1 MRNVAY
7 NAMHA
12 LSGAG
17 FSFVVAAK
25 TTAVAGGRALRTTP
39 PDGAVY
45 CECARIRSFG
55 RMQAK
60 LKLVK

>member
-12 LSGAG
+12 SDALRGAG

-25 TTAVAGGRALRTTP
+25 TTAVAGDRALRTMHAA
-39 PDGAVY
+39 G
-45 CECARIRSFG
+45 RRRSI
-55 RMQAK
+55 
-60 LKLVK
+60 L